1 MLLSRH
7 PSHCAPLRPFR
18 LGRLFAFS
26 GDIKMQWESHTVDD
40 VILVIPKN
48 GIGARYIYE
57 ALAAGENGVAYQKC
71 SIP

>member
-7 PSHCAPLRPFR
+7 PSHCAPLRPSG

-26 GDIKMQWESHTVDD
+26 GDIKKQWELHTVDD

-48 GIGARYIYE
+48 GIGARHTYKE
-57 ALAAGENGVAYQKC
+57 LAGGENGVFYQK
-71 SIP
+71 SAIP